1 MDTGW
6 VTIASLGF
14 VFDGLGLGIVI
25 SILSI
30 EGVGTEVSN
39 ASTLVL

>member
-1 MDTGW
+1 MGW
-6 VTIASLGF
+6 VTIAGLGF
-14 VFDGLGLGIVI
+14 VFDGLGLDTVI

-30 EGVGTEVSN
+30 EGVGTKVSN